1 MSATVPT
8 EPSIPFADLPPSTLA
23 DPALAAGGEHRIA
36 WARAHMP
43 VLARLRDEL
52 DRERPLAGRRIGMCL
67 HVEAKTAV
75 LVEVLLAGGAEV
87 VWTGSPATTDD
98 GVAAA
103 MATRPGCRIHSV
115 KADDMAA
122 HHAHIARILDA
133 DPDLLLDNGAD
144 LIAGTIERPGSR
156 VVAATEETTSGRLR
170 ITGELAGR
178 VPFPVVVIND
188 SPIKLGF
195 ESERG
200 IGPGAVDGFFRAT
213 NTFIAGK
220 TFAVAGYGWCG
231 RSLARTLRAMG
242 ATVLVVEI
250 DPVRALEAA
259 YDGMLVT
266 TIEKAAARA
275 DTLITV
281 TGRPGV
287 LRREHLPLLKDGAML
302 GNMGHFATEL
312 EVEGLRAAAVST
324 SMVNTHVEEFVMPD
338 GRRIH
343 LLARGEMLNLSAAT
357 GHQIEVMDLGF
368 ALQAHAMRILAQDPG
383 AFAPG
388 YQPVPDHVNRAVAEH
403 GLRTM
408 STVDLDP

>member
-1 MSATVPT
+1 MTVDRP
-8 EPSIPFADLPPSTLA
+8 IPFAELEPSLVA
-23 DPALAAGGEHRIA
+23 DPALADEGEARVA

-43 VLARLRDEL
+43 VLARLRAEFERD
-52 DRERPLAGRRIGMCL
+52 RPLEGRRIGMCL

-75 LVEVLLAGGAEV
+75 LVETLLAGGAEIA
-87 VWTGSPATTDD
+87 WTGSPATTDD

-103 MATRPGCRIHSV
+103 MTARDGLRVYARKS
-115 KADDMAA
+115 DDVDD
-122 HHAHIARILDA
+122 HHEHIARVLRS
-133 DPDLLLDNGAD
+133 DPDMLLDNGAD
-144 LIAGTIERPGSR
+144 LIAGAVDGRSSR
-156 VVAATEETTSGRLR
+156 VIAATEETTSGRLR

-178 VPFPVVVIND
+178 IPFPVIVIND
-188 SPIKLGF
+188 SPIKLRF

-220 TFAVAGYGWCG
+220 TFAVVGFGWCG

-242 ATVLVVEI
+242 AIVLVVEI

-259 YDGMLVT
+259 YEGMLVT

-275 DTLITV
+275 DTIITV

-287 LRREHLPLLKDGAML
+287 VRREHLELLRDGAML
-302 GNMGHFATEL
+302 GNMGHFSTEID
-312 EVEGLRAAAVST
+312 VAALRDLAVSS
-324 SMVNTHVEEFVMPD
+324 SMVNTHVEEFRLAD

-343 LLARGEMLNLSAAT
+343 LLARGEMLNLTAAI

-368 ALQAHAMRILAQDPG
+368 ALQAHSMRILATD
-383 AFAPG
+383 AATYRPG
-388 YQPVPDHVNRAVAEH
+388 YQPVPDHIDRAIAEH

-408 STVDLDP
+408 SSVDLE

>member
-1 MSATVPT
+1 MHDPT
-8 EPSIPFADLPPSTLA
+8 PSRGSIPFHALAPSQVA
-23 DPALAAGGEHRIA
+23 DPALAATGEWRIA

-43 VLARLRDEL
+43 VLGRLRAEL
-52 DRERPLAGRRIGMCL
+52 ERERPLAGRRIGMCL

-103 MATRPGCRIHSV
+103 MASRPGLRVHSL
-115 KADDMAA
+115 KADDTEA
-122 HHAHIARILDA
+122 HLEHIATILDA

-178 VPFPVVVIND
+178 VPFPVIVIND
-188 SPIKLGF
+188 SPIKLSF

-220 TFAVAGYGWCG
+220 TFAVVGFGWCG

-242 ATVLVVEI
+242 AVVLVLEI

-259 YDGMLVT
+259 YEGMLVT
-266 TIEKAAARA
+266 TMERAAARA
-275 DTLITV
+275 DTIITV
-281 TGRPGV
+281 TGRPGIV
-287 LRREHLPLLKDGAML
+287 RREHLALLKDGAML
-302 GNMGHFATEL
+302 GNMGHFSTEID
-312 EVEGLRAAAVST
+312 VAALRADAVAREQ
-324 SMVNTHVEEFVMPD
+324 VNTHVEEFRMAD

-343 LLARGEMLNLSAAT
+343 LLARGEMLNLTAAI

-368 ALQAHAMRILAQDPG
+368 ALQAHAMRLLSTDPG

-388 YQPVPDHVNRAVAEH
+388 YQPVPDAVNRAIAEH

-408 STVDLDP
+408 STVDLE